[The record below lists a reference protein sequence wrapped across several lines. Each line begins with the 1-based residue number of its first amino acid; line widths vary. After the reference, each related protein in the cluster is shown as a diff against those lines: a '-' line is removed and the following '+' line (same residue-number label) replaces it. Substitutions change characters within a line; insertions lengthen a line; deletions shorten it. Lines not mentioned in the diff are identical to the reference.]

1 MCMSSMGFS
10 FWQERI
16 EKHQIR
22 PRDVP
27 YEQRGGS
34 YDNSDVNVG
43 YVPSGFST
51 PHEWHDFQRKEKAE
65 QQKKDFAAYGPTTFK
80 SRSLQSFQ
88 EDLKAGKVTHLFPE
102 MFAKQ
107 KLKRGMIKEED
118 VPVSGQD
125 ASYSIYLIQY
135 SSCDKIDIH
144 IHIHSDSAHVFFLL
158 R

>member
-1 MCMSSMGFS
+1 MGFS
-10 FWQERI
+10 FLQERI
-16 EKHQIR
+16 EKHQIH

-51 PHEWHDFQRKEKAE
+51 PHEWHEFQRKEAAE

-107 KLKRGMIKEED
+107 KLKRGLIKEED
-118 VPVSGQD
+118 VPVSCQDGLFPCKETTGILTYVLTPFVLFLRIVHATRRIVGQ
-125 ASYSIYLIQY
+125 
-135 SSCDKIDIH
+135 
-144 IHIHSDSAHVFFLL
+144 
-158 R
+158 

>member
-1 MCMSSMGFS
+1 MGFS
-10 FWQERI
+10 FLQERI
-16 EKHQIR
+16 EKHQIH

-51 PHEWHDFQRKEKAE
+51 PHEWHEFQRKEAAE

-88 EDLKAGKVTHLFPE
+88 EDRKAGKVTHLFPE

-107 KLKRGMIKEED
+107 KLKRGLIKKED
-118 VPVSGQD
+118 VPVSCQD
-125 ASYSIYLIQY
+125 GSFPSHAKRRRACS
-135 SSCDKIDIH
+135 H
-144 IHIHSDSAHVFFLL
+144 TF
-158 R
+158 

>member
-1 MCMSSMGFS
+1 M
-10 FWQERI
+10 QERI
-16 EKHQIR
+16 EKHQIH

-43 YVPSGFST
+43 YVPPGFT
-51 PHEWHDFQRKEKAE
+51 VHEWHEFQRKEAAE
-65 QQKKDFAAYGPTTFK
+65 QQKKNFAAYGPTTFK

-107 KLKRGMIKEED
+107 KLERGLIKEED
-118 VPVSGQD
+118 VPVSTQN
-125 ASYSIYLIQY
+125 ASSHSFRRMQQ
-135 SSCDKIDIH
+135 DIH
-144 IHIHSDSAHVFFLL
+144 AYSHTF
-158 R
+158 